1 MHCYRPLRDFLLN
14 RMSFLKNDRA
24 KVQIFYKHRLFKVS
38 LFLSTSIKAESKNP
52 GLTNAFD

>member
-24 KVQIFYKHRLFKVS
+24 KVQIFYKHRLFKVYVN
-38 LFLSTSIKAESKNP
+38 K
-52 GLTNAFD
+52 G